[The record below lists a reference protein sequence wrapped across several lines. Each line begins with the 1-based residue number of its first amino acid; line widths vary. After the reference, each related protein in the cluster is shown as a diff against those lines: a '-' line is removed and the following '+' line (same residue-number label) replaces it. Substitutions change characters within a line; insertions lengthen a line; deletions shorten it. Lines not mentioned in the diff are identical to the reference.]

1 MLTNKDFKL
10 YAIQS
15 GKSINDVKKVYNKAV
30 DEAKSLGK
38 EKDKLYV
45 IEIFEDILGLNEKI
59 DIHKFINR
67 FIESE
72 TDNFDEFIEMLT
84 TSDIPLDT
92 RPEMHIE
99 RDQDELNSVS
109 VNVENN
115 IEDSENLLDQQKVK
129 TNEFETKEELLKF
142 KKDTDVVLDSDK
154 VENDKK
160 LLVGGEVK

>member
-15 GKSINDVKKVYNKAV
+15 GKSINDVKKIYNKAV

-45 IEIFEDILGLNEKI
+45 VEIFEDLLGLNEKI

-84 TSDIPLDT
+84 TSDIPLYN
-92 RPEMHIE
+92 RPEMHVK

-154 VENDKK
+154 IENDKK